1 MSGLRSPLNM
11 LQAAGV
17 LLVLGAV
24 AGCKPQGA
32 STETLARE
40 LPSDNKIASVP
51 LGDVAGAAEGMVAD
65 SINNPVAGNQTAI
78 ADGQRL
84 FKAMNCAGCHGYDAT
99 GGMGPDLTDKYWRY
113 GGTPGALYRSIFE
126 GRPQGMPSW
135 GTALPPQ
142 EIWKIVAYLATLGG
156 SYDAGLRHASLQ
168 GDHNVTFV
176 APEIQQLDSLF
187 NQPGST
193 GASVPSSA
201 PSALGA
207 AGGAPE
213 LAAPG
218 SPPLTQTAVPESTP
232 NAEEAKAPLPAS
244 QGGGLGSNSNPPA
257 PGTSGSN
264 DDKPTDN
271 SNAPAAANPA
281 PSNDQ

>member
-1 MSGLRSPLNM
+1 MPRLHTSHT
-11 LQAAGV
+11 LQAAA
-17 LLVLGAV
+17 LLIAISSV
-24 AGCKPQGA
+24 AACKPQA
-32 STETLARE
+32 ENAATSARN
-40 LPSDNKIASVP
+40 LPSDNKLASVP
-51 LGDVAGAAEGMVAD
+51 LGEVAGAAEGMVAD
-65 SINNPVAGNQTAI
+65 SIKNPLAGDKAAI
-78 ADGQRL
+78 AEGHRL
-84 FKAMNCAGCHGYDAT
+84 FNAMNCAGCHGYDAT

-168 GDHNVTFV
+168 GDHNITFT
-176 APEIQQLDSLF
+176 APEIQQLDVLF
-187 NQPGST
+187 NQPGSV
-193 GASVPSSA
+193 GASVPTSA

-207 AGGAPE
+207 GGGAPE
-213 LAAPG
+213 LAPPG
-218 SPPLTQTAVPESTP
+218 SPPLTQTAVPESRP
-232 NAEEAKAPLPAS
+232 NAEEATAPTPAS
-244 QGGGLGSNSNPPA
+244 NGGGLGSNSNPPA

-264 DDKPTDN
+264 DNKPADK
-271 SNAPAAANPA
+271 SNAPAATNPA